1 MSENV
6 YLITRMENRICS
18 FLMQD
23 GRATE
28 IHRDSDETDKIMLGD
43 IYIGKVKNIAKQLDA
58 AFVEIAPG
66 HVCYLAMKDLR
77 TPIYTKKGSSKKLQ
91 AGDELLV
98 QISRE
103 RIKSKYPSV
112 TTNVTLHGKYVLLTS
127 GNLCISVSSKIDK
140 MERERLSGW
149 MKEIDSEI
157 QPSDGERSFGWLL
170 RTNAKDASQERIRSD
185 ALRLSM
191 QYKALISQA
200 GYRTCFSCLM
210 RTPPQYLVRLQN
222 LYSDDAKRIITDDQT
237 LFDEIYAYLSQYQ
250 KEDTGK
256 LELYHDRLLPMQKLY
271 SLEKQLALAF
281 SEKVWLKSGGYLVIQ
296 PTEALTSL
304 DVNTG
309 KYEGGKNQEASFLKI
324 NREAAIEIAHQLRL
338 RNLSGIIIVDFI
350 NMKQKES
357 VRELLTLLDG
367 ELKKDP
373 VPTKLIDM
381 TKLSLV
387 EITRMKREKPLS

>member
-6 YLITRMENRICS
+6 YLITRMEKRICS
-18 FLMQD
+18 FLIQE
-23 GRATE
+23 GRAVE
-28 IHRDSDETDKIMLGD
+28 IHRDLDEADKTMLGD

-58 AFVEIAPG
+58 AFVEILPG
-66 HVCYLAMKDLR
+66 QVCYLALKDAK
-77 TPIYTKKGSSKKLQ
+77 TPVYTKKGSSKKLQ

-103 RIKSKYPSV
+103 SIKSKYPSV
-112 TTNVTLHGKYVLLTS
+112 TTNLTLHGKYVLLTG
-127 GNLCISVSSKIDK
+127 GNTCISVSSKIDK
-140 MERERLSGW
+140 SEKERLSGW
-149 MKEIDSEI
+149 MREIDADI
-157 QPSDGERSFGWLL
+157 QPSADARSFGWLV
-170 RTNAKDASQERIRSD
+170 RTNAKDAPQERIRSD
-185 ALRLSM
+185 ALRLAK
-191 QYKALISQA
+191 QYETLLSQA

-222 LYSDDAKRIITDDQT
+222 LYSDDAKRIITDDQK
-237 LFDEIYAYLSQYQ
+237 LFDEIYEYLAQYQ
-250 KEDTGK
+250 SEDTGK
-256 LELYHDRLLPMQKLY
+256 LELYRDHLLPMQKLY
-271 SLEKQLALAF
+271 SLEKQLSLAF
-281 SEKVWLKSGGYLVIQ
+281 SEKVWLGSGGYLVIQ
-296 PTEALTSL
+296 PTEALTSI

-309 KYEGGKNQEASFLKI
+309 KYEGGKNQEAAFLKI

-357 VRELLTLLDG
+357 VRELLALLDG

>member
-1 MSENV
+1 
-6 YLITRMENRICS
+6 
-18 FLMQD
+18 
-23 GRATE
+23 
-28 IHRDSDETDKIMLGD
+28 
-43 IYIGKVKNIAKQLDA
+43 
-58 AFVEIAPG
+58 
-66 HVCYLAMKDLR
+66 
-77 TPIYTKKGSSKKLQ
+77 
-91 AGDELLV
+91 
-98 QISRE
+98 
-103 RIKSKYPSV
+103 
-112 TTNVTLHGKYVLLTS
+112 
-127 GNLCISVSSKIDK
+127 

-185 ALRLSM
+185 ALRLAM

-237 LFDEIYAYLSQYQ
+237 LFDEIYAYLSQHQ

-296 PTEALTSL
+296 TTEALTSI

-309 KYEGGKNQEASFLKI
+309 KYDGGKNQEASFLKI

>member
-1 MSENV
+1 
-6 YLITRMENRICS
+6 
-18 FLMQD
+18 
-23 GRATE
+23 
-28 IHRDSDETDKIMLGD
+28 
-43 IYIGKVKNIAKQLDA
+43 
-58 AFVEIAPG
+58 
-66 HVCYLAMKDLR
+66 
-77 TPIYTKKGSSKKLQ
+77 
-91 AGDELLV
+91 
-98 QISRE
+98 
-103 RIKSKYPSV
+103 
-112 TTNVTLHGKYVLLTS
+112 
-127 GNLCISVSSKIDK
+127 
-140 MERERLSGW
+140 
-149 MKEIDSEI
+149 
-157 QPSDGERSFGWLL
+157 
-170 RTNAKDASQERIRSD
+170 
-185 ALRLSM
+185 
-191 QYKALISQA
+191 
-200 GYRTCFSCLM
+200 M

-222 LYSDDAKRIITDDQT
+222 LYSNDAKRIITDDQT

-296 PTEALTSL
+296 PTEALTSI

-309 KYEGGKNQEASFLKI
+309 KYDGGKNQEASFLKI

>member
-6 YLITRMENRICS
+6 YLITRMEKRICS

-23 GRATE
+23 GRAAE
-28 IHRDSDETDKIMLGD
+28 IHRDSDEADKVTLGD

-58 AFVEIAPG
+58 AFVEISPEQI
-66 HVCYLAMKDLR
+66 CYLSMKDAK
-77 TPIYTKKGSSKKLQ
+77 TPVYTKKGSSQRLQ

-103 RIKSKYPSV
+103 SIKSKYPSV
-112 TTNVTLHGKYVLLTS
+112 TTNLTLHGKYVLLTS
-127 GNLCISVSSKIDK
+127 GNTTISVSSKIGKDQK
-140 MERERLSGW
+140 ERLSGW
-149 MKEIDSEI
+149 MREIADGI
-157 QPSDGERSFGWLL
+157 QLPSDMHSFGWLV
-170 RTNAKDASQERIRSD
+170 RTNAKDAPQELIRSD
-185 ALRLSM
+185 ALRLAK
-191 QYKALISQA
+191 QYETLLSLA

-222 LYSDDAKRIITDDQT
+222 LYSDDAQRIITDDPK
-237 LFDEIYAYLSQYQ
+237 LFDEIYEYLTQYQ
-250 KEDTGK
+250 NEDTGK
-256 LELYHDRLLPMQKLY
+256 LELYRDHLLPMQKLY
-271 SLEKQLALAF
+271 SLEKQLALAL

-296 PTEALTSL
+296 PTEALTSI

-309 KYEGGKNQEASFLKI
+309 KYEGGKNQEAAFLKI

-373 VPTKLIDM
+373 VPARLIDM